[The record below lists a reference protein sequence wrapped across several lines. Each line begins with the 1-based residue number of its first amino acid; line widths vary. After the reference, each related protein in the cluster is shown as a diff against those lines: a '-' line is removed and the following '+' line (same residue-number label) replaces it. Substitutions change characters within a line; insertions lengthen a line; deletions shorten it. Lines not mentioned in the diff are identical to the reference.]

1 MRRIRSFLAAL
12 LLAGSFPVLA
22 QSPQD
27 VFRAAQQAYQVRDLR
42 ALEQHAARLQA
53 QQYVLAPYLDYWRML
68 LVLEHADAASVRDF
82 LARHAELP
90 YADTVRAEWLKR
102 LGKRREWT
110 LFFEELPKLAGEHT
124 AVTCLALLGRAL
136 QGDAQALQDGRPLW
150 LRARSQPVECDSLYA
165 HMRRQGVL
173 ADEDVW
179 QRVQLALEAG
189 QVSVAKAALRYLPE
203 MSATRLQ
210 HLDEAYENP
219 QRMLQGKRFS
229 SATRL
234 GRELNLYALERV
246 SRSQPELALELWQ
259 GMRAEYGAE
268 EPRNLWARM
277 AMHAS
282 RRHDTRALQWY
293 AQAGAASLS
302 EEQAVWKAR
311 AALRA
316 RQWNTLLEAIAVM
329 SPAQQEQ
336 PAWRYWKA
344 RALKEQGQ
352 QAAANALL
360 LPLAQMR
367 SYYGLLAEEELGATL
382 SAPPPPASRAGEE
395 EVRAVAGLAGIRRA
409 LEFYR
414 LGMRWEG
421 RREWQLAT
429 RAFTDRQLLAAAE
442 LAFREQF
449 YDIAISTA
457 DSTVL
462 THDFSLRYPTPY
474 RELMRTYA
482 GKYALDEAWVY
493 GLIRQESRFI
503 TQAKSSAGASGLM
516 QVMPA
521 TAKWIAKR
529 VGMGHFRD
537 DLIYQVDTNIRFG
550 THYLRYALDVSG
562 NQPLIATAGYNA
574 GPGRARRWLPA
585 QPMEGAIYAE
595 TIPFSET
602 RDYVQKVMSNTFFYA
617 QQLGTPMLPLK
628 QRLGTVVAGTRS
640 DGGEHSNP

>member
-1 MRRIRSFLAAL
+1 MRCTRSLLAAL
-12 LLAGSFPVLA
+12 LLAAAPVLA

-27 VFRAAQQAYQVRDLR
+27 SFNAAQQAYKRQDLR
-42 ALEQHAARLQA
+42 TLEQQAALLQA

-68 LVLEHADAASVRDF
+68 LLLERADAASVRDF
-82 LARHAELP
+82 LARHAEMP
-90 YADTVRAEWLKR
+90 YADTVRAEWLRR

-110 LFFEELPKLAGEHT
+110 LFFEELPRLAGEDP
-124 AVTCLALLGRAL
+124 AVSCLALLGRAQ
-136 QGDAQALQDGRPLW
+136 QGDTLALLEGRPLW
-150 LRARSQPVECDSLYA
+150 LRAGAQPAECDDLYVQ
-165 HMRRQGVL
+165 MRAQDVL
-173 ADEDVW
+173 GDEDVW
-179 QRVQLALEAG
+179 RRVHLALEAG
-189 QVSVAKAALRYLPE
+189 QVSVAKAALRYLPD
-203 MSATRLQ
+203 MDATRLKY
-210 HLDEAYENP
+210 LDETYENP
-219 QRMLQGKRFS
+219 QRVLQKKRFS
-229 SATRL
+229 AATRL

-259 GMRAEYGAE
+259 GMRTEYSAE
-268 EPRNLWARM
+268 EQRSLWARM
-277 AMHAS
+277 AVHAS
-282 RRHDTRALQWY
+282 RRHDARALQWF
-293 AQAGAASLS
+293 AEAKDTPLS
-302 EEQAVWKAR
+302 EEQAAWKAR

-316 RQWNTLLEAIAVM
+316 RQWSTLLATIAAM

-360 LPLAQMR
+360 LPLAQER
-367 SYYGLLAEEELGATL
+367 SYYGLLAEEELGASL
-382 SAPPPPASRAGEE
+382 SAPPAPAQKPNED
-395 EVRAVAGLAGIRRA
+395 EVRAVAVLAGIQRA

-421 RREWQLAT
+421 RREWQQAT

-442 LAFREQF
+442 LAFREQR
-449 YDIAISTA
+449 YDIAINTA
-457 DSTVL
+457 DRTVL

-474 RELMRTYA
+474 RELMRAYA
-482 GKYALDEAWVY
+482 REHALDEAWVY

-529 VGMGHFRD
+529 IGMGDFRD
-537 DLIYQVDTNIRFG
+537 HMIYQVDTNIRFG

-585 QPMEGAIYAE
+585 QPLEGAIYAE

-602 RDYVQKVMSNTFFYA
+602 RDYVQKVMSNAFFYA

-628 QRLGTVVAGTRS
+628 QRLGTVAAGARA
-640 DGGEHSNP
+640 DGAETSNP